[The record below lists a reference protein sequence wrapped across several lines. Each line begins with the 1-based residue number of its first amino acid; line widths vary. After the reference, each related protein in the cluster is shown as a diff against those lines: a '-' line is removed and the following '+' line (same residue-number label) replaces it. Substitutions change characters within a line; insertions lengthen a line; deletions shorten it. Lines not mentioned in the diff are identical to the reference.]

1 MKNTALFLLAA
12 LAAAIV
18 LPLPAG
24 ATDDVLPDKERPR
37 IGLAL
42 GGGGARGAAH
52 VGVLR
57 VLEEQNIKVDYV
69 AGTSMGAIVGAL
81 YALGLSADEIEQEL
95 LAVDWAELFEDRPAR
110 RKRSM
115 RRKDDDTESFF
126 PVEFG
131 LRGGWLSTPRGLI
144 IGQKFAFAFP
154 QTGFYT
160 AGHESFDHL
169 PIPYRAVATDL
180 QTGDKVVLDHGNL
193 IRAVRASMSIP
204 GVFPPVEIDGR
215 QLVDGYLTSNVPVDV
230 VREMGADIVIAVEVG
245 RRTGDVSPE
254 ELETLGGIQEQ
265 AGRIQSQRALADELA
280 RADIVIQPLLERWS
294 GKEYDQLDIIIPPGE
309 SAARDVV
316 HSLADLGIDP
326 VDFAM
331 WRKLT
336 SSCVYTMPRVT
347 RLELVN
353 RTRIADQVIAD
364 RLHVRLGEPFDPDRL
379 LLDFEEIHELG
390 LVELSGFD
398 LSLDGDGALLTVFV
412 YEKPYAPFLAYMGG
426 SYRMSYSGLSP
437 ATLRLRINKLEVN
450 RHGGEWRTDF
460 SVGSV
465 FGFRSELYQP
475 IDRDRR
481 WFVAPWVSATLQD
494 DALFLEN
501 RFVGDY
507 RYHRALAGL
516 DLGRAFGRFME
527 WRVGL
532 IGGHYGT
539 DWSAGILPIPE
550 RNDRHVGYDAGLRI
564 DTLDDHRLPQR
575 GMKLG
580 VHWQSYQ
587 DWLGADVKYDRLWG
601 HLLVARPAG
610 RGRFLLD
617 VQGGSGLGTDM
628 PFYQHF
634 YLGGLRSISGYHIDR
649 LRGDSFGSASV
660 GYMQRLGGS
669 DLPFASKTHV
679 GVWLDAGNT
688 WWDEDDATLDDLI
701 YSAAVSLMFET
712 PLGPLH
718 VGYGRSDDGQ
728 DAIHLDFGVHI
739 GTPVN

>member
-1 MKNTALFLLAA
+1 MIRPLFFSAAVLATALSLWPSTG
-12 LAAAIV
+12 
-18 LPLPAG
+18 LP
-24 ATDDVLPDKERPR
+24 DVLPDEQRPR

-95 LAVDWAELFEDRPAR
+95 LAVDWGELFEDRPVR

-131 LRGGWLSTPRGLI
+131 LRGGWLSMPRGLI

-160 AGHESFDHL
+160 AGHGSFDNL

-180 QTGDKVVLDHGNL
+180 ESGEKVVLDHGNL

-204 GVFPPVEIDGR
+204 GIFPPVEYDGR

-245 RRTGDVSPE
+245 RRTEDVTPE
-254 ELETLGGIQEQ
+254 ELQTLGGIQEQ
-265 AGRIQSQRALADELA
+265 AGRIQSQRALADELS
-280 RADIVIQPLLERWS
+280 RADIVIQPLLERWT
-294 GKEYDQLDIIIPPGE
+294 GKEYDQLDFIIPPGE
-309 SAARDVV
+309 KAARDSI
-316 HSLADLGIDP
+316 HTLADLGIDP
-326 VDFAM
+326 VDFAA
-331 WRKLT
+331 WRRLT
-336 SSCVYTMPRVT
+336 SACVYTMPVVT
-347 RLELVN
+347 SLELVN
-353 RTRIADQVIAD
+353 RTRIADSVILD
-364 RLHVRLGEPFDPDRL
+364 RLDAPLGEPFDPDRL
-379 LLDFEEIHELG
+379 MLSFEEIHELG
-390 LVELSGFD
+390 LVELSTFD
-398 LSLDGDGALLTVFV
+398 LSLEGDETVLTVYV
-412 YEKPYAPFLAYMGG
+412 HEKPYAPYLAYIGG
-426 SYRMSYSGLSP
+426 SYRMSYSGLTP
-437 ATLRLRINKLEVN
+437 LTLRLRINKLEVN
-450 RHGGEWRTDF
+450 AHGGEWRTDI

-465 FGFRSELYQP
+465 FGIRSELYQP
-475 IDRDRR
+475 IDRWRR
-481 WFVAPWVSATLQD
+481 WFVAPWVSASLKD

-501 RFVGDY
+501 RFIGDY
-507 RYHRALAGL
+507 RYHRALAGF
-516 DLGRAFGRFME
+516 DVGRAVGRFME
-527 WRVGL
+527 IRAGVT
-532 IGGHYGT
+532 GGHYGT

-550 RNDRHVGYDAGLRI
+550 RNDRHVGLAASLRI
-564 DTLDDHRLPQR
+564 DTLDDHRLPHS

-580 VHWQSYQ
+580 LHMESFQE
-587 DWLGADVKYDRLWG
+587 WLGADVEYDRAWG
-601 HLLVARPAG
+601 HLLVARPVG
-610 RGRFLLD
+610 RGRVLMD
-617 VQGGSGLGTDM
+617 VQGGSGFGTGM

-634 YLGGLRSISGYHIDR
+634 YLGGLRSVSGYHINR
-649 LRGDSFGSASV
+649 LRGDSFGAASI

-688 WWDEDDATLDDLI
+688 WWEEEDVQMDDLL

-718 VGYGRSDDGQ
+718 MGYGRSDDGQ